1 VQIRVNFTSST
12 PKTLIQVNFRAGTIV
27 ESPLHDVR
35 HGDRRFFPPE
45 EYSMLC
51 AEQIALIKAT
61 VPLLESGGEALT
73 NHFYKLLLSEHPEV
87 RPLFNQ
93 AHQASGEQ
101 PRALANGVLMYARH
115 IDRLDALGPLVA
127 QIINKH
133 VALQV
138 LPEHYPLV
146 GNCLLRAIREVLGEA
161 IATDAV
167 IDAWAAAY
175 QQLADLLIGQEE
187 RLYQAKAEAPGGW
200 RGARPFRIARK
211 VKESEEITSFHLQA
225 EDGGP
230 LMEFLPG
237 QYIGLRLE
245 INGKEERRNYSLSAA
260 GNGREY
266 RISVKREP
274 GGVVSNAL
282 HDMPEGAIVE
292 LFAPAGEFTLAPGN
306 KPLVLISGGVGITPT
321 LAMLEQALATSRPV
335 HFIHCARNAGVHA
348 FRRAVDALAERHTQL
363 QRFYCYEEH
372 DGSADAPD
380 AIGRLTEQQ
389 LADWLPQSRDV
400 DAYFLGPK
408 PFMAAVR
415 RQLKAIGVPEQQTRY
430 EFFGPASALD

>member
-1 VQIRVNFTSST
+1 
-12 PKTLIQVNFRAGTIV
+12 
-27 ESPLHDVR
+27 
-35 HGDRRFFPPE
+35 
-45 EYSMLC
+45 MLC

-87 RPLFNQ
+87 RALFNQ

-187 RLYQAKAEAPGGW
+187 HLYQAKAEAPGGW

>member
-1 VQIRVNFTSST
+1 
-12 PKTLIQVNFRAGTIV
+12 
-27 ESPLHDVR
+27 
-35 HGDRRFFPPE
+35 
-45 EYSMLC
+45 MLC

-167 IDAWAAAY
+167 IEAWAAAY

-321 LAMLEQALATSRPV
+321 LAMLAQALATSRPV

>member
-1 VQIRVNFTSST
+1 
-12 PKTLIQVNFRAGTIV
+12 
-27 ESPLHDVR
+27 
-35 HGDRRFFPPE
+35 
-45 EYSMLC
+45 MLC

-167 IDAWAAAY
+167 IEAWAAAY

-225 EDGGP
+225 EDDGP

-282 HDMPEGAIVE
+282 HDMPEGTIVE

>member
-1 VQIRVNFTSST
+1 
-12 PKTLIQVNFRAGTIV
+12 
-27 ESPLHDVR
+27 
-35 HGDRRFFPPE
+35 
-45 EYSMLC
+45 MLC

-146 GNCLLRAIREVLGEA
+146 GNCLLRAIREVLSEA

-187 RLYQAKAEAPGGW
+187 HLYQAKAEAPGGW

-282 HDMPEGAIVE
+282 HDMPEGTIVE

-321 LAMLEQALATSRPV
+321 LAMLGQALATSRPV

>member
-1 VQIRVNFTSST
+1 
-12 PKTLIQVNFRAGTIV
+12 
-27 ESPLHDVR
+27 
-35 HGDRRFFPPE
+35 
-45 EYSMLC
+45 MLC

-133 VALQV
+133 VAMQV

-282 HDMPEGAIVE
+282 HDMPEGTIVE

-389 LADWLPQSRDV
+389 LADWLPHSRDV

>member
-1 VQIRVNFTSST
+1 
-12 PKTLIQVNFRAGTIV
+12 
-27 ESPLHDVR
+27 
-35 HGDRRFFPPE
+35 
-45 EYSMLC
+45 MLC

-167 IDAWAAAY
+167 IEAWAAAY

-260 GNGREY
+260 GTGREY

-292 LFAPAGEFTLAPGN
+292 LFAPAGEFTLTPGN

-415 RQLKAIGVPEQQTRY
+415 RQLRAIGVPEQQTRY

>member
-1 VQIRVNFTSST
+1 
-12 PKTLIQVNFRAGTIV
+12 
-27 ESPLHDVR
+27 
-35 HGDRRFFPPE
+35 
-45 EYSMLC
+45 MLC

-167 IDAWAAAY
+167 IEAWAAAY

-245 INGKEERRNYSLSAA
+245 IKGKEERRNYSLSAA

-321 LAMLEQALATSRPV
+321 LAMLEQALATPRPV

>member
-1 VQIRVNFTSST
+1 
-12 PKTLIQVNFRAGTIV
+12 
-27 ESPLHDVR
+27 
-35 HGDRRFFPPE
+35 
-45 EYSMLC
+45 MLC

-167 IDAWAAAY
+167 IEAWAAAY

-321 LAMLEQALATSRPV
+321 LAMLEQALSTSRPV
-335 HFIHCARNAGVHA
+335 HFIHCARNAGGHA

>member
-1 VQIRVNFTSST
+1 
-12 PKTLIQVNFRAGTIV
+12 
-27 ESPLHDVR
+27 
-35 HGDRRFFPPE
+35 
-45 EYSMLC
+45 MLC

-146 GNCLLRAIREVLGEA
+146 GNCLLRAIREVLSEA

-187 RLYQAKAEAPGGW
+187 HLYQAKAEAPGGW

-282 HDMPEGAIVE
+282 HDMPEGTIVE

>member
-1 VQIRVNFTSST
+1 
-12 PKTLIQVNFRAGTIV
+12 
-27 ESPLHDVR
+27 
-35 HGDRRFFPPE
+35 
-45 EYSMLC
+45 MLC

-73 NHFYKLLLSEHPEV
+73 THFYNLMLSEHPEV

-115 IDRLDALGPLVA
+115 IDRLEALGPLVG

-138 LPEHYPLV
+138 LPEHYPIV
-146 GNCLLRAIREVLGEA
+146 GGCLLRAIREVLGAE

-175 QQLADLLIGQEE
+175 QQLADILIGNEE
-187 RLYQAKAEAPGGW
+187 QLYQAKAETPGGW
-200 RGARPFRIARK
+200 RGARRFRIARK
-211 VKESEEITSFHLQA
+211 VAESEEISSFHLQP
-225 EDGGP
+225 EDGGA
-230 LMEFLPG
+230 LMDFLPG
-237 QYIGLRLE
+237 QYIGLRLQIE
-245 INGKEERRNYSLSAA
+245 GEEVRRNYSLSAA
-260 GNGREY
+260 SNGREY

-282 HDMPEGAIVE
+282 HALDEGAVVE
-292 LFAPAGEFTLAPGN
+292 LFAPAGDFTLQPGD

-321 LAMLEQALATSRPV
+321 LAMLEQALATARPV

-348 FRRAVDALAERHTQL
+348 FRCTVDTLAERHAQL
-363 QRFYCYEEH
+363 RRFYCYDEH
-372 DGSADAPD
+372 EGEAAAPD
-380 AIGRLTEQQ
+380 AVGLLTEDR
-389 LADWLPQSRDV
+389 LAAWLPEDRDV

-408 PFMAAVR
+408 PFMAAVK
-415 RQLKAIGVPEQQTRY
+415 RQLKSLGVPERQTRY
-430 EFFGPASALD
+430 EFFGPASALE

>member
-1 VQIRVNFTSST
+1 
-12 PKTLIQVNFRAGTIV
+12 
-27 ESPLHDVR
+27 
-35 HGDRRFFPPE
+35 
-45 EYSMLC
+45 MLC

-138 LPEHYPLV
+138 RPEHYPLV

-389 LADWLPQSRDV
+389 LADWLPQSRDI

>member
-1 VQIRVNFTSST
+1 
-12 PKTLIQVNFRAGTIV
+12 
-27 ESPLHDVR
+27 
-35 HGDRRFFPPE
+35 
-45 EYSMLC
+45 MLC

-237 QYIGLRLE
+237 QYIGLKLE

-282 HDMPEGAIVE
+282 HDMPEGTIVG